1 MKWRFTKDY
10 GIIFALIG
18 YVMGFIITEKFY
30 IAIGVTNEMYHIG
43 AIVGGGIVVSMVV
56 VGLFIIYVSP

>member
-1 MKWRFTKDY
+1 
-10 GIIFALIG
+10 
-18 YVMGFIITEKFY
+18 MGFIITEKFY